1 MGDIAHEAPGTP
13 GTAPSVAGIRTLPV
27 ASLAPHPEQPRRY
40 FDEDALDELARSIA
54 ARGLI
59 QPIVV
64 RPHGHDYQ
72 IVAGDRRWRAAQRGR
87 LHAVRVIV
95 RDFND
100 SDTIEIA
107 QLENIPRAARNVI
120 EEAEADRKMI
130 AKVGQ

>member
-1 MGDIAHEAPGTP
+1 MGDIAHEAPVTP

-64 RPHGHDYQ
+64 RPHGHAYQ
-72 IVAGDRRWRAAQRGR
+72 IVAGERRWRAAQRAR
-87 LHAVRVIV
+87 LHEVPVIV
-95 RDFND
+95 SDFND
-100 SDTIEIA
+100 SET
-107 QLENIPRAARNVI
+107 LERS
-120 EEAEADRKMI
+120 EERR
-130 AKVGQ
+130 VGKECVSTWRSRWSPHH